1 MATQASLIP
10 KIAPA
15 RRRLIRG
22 AEVRN
27 RSGLSKTS
35 IWRRVRD
42 GTFPKPVKSSP
53 GCVAWLEDEVDAWIV
68 DRITAR
74 DSENRVRTG
83 YAAHKK
89 STHVA
94 PVAPAPGN
102 REASSKQG
110 ETIPAQ
116 R

>member
-1 MATQASLIP
+1 MATQVSLIP

-15 RRRLIRG
+15 RRRLIRN

-53 GCVAWLEDEVDAWIV
+53 GCVAWLEDEIDAWINSRV
-68 DRITAR
+68 TAR
-74 DSENRVRTG
+74 DRRGARSPQTRKRNCILKPEV
-83 YAAHKK
+83 
-89 STHVA
+89 
-94 PVAPAPGN
+94 
-102 REASSKQG
+102 
-110 ETIPAQ
+110 
-116 R
+116 